1 MSWQRSVAALCGA
14 AAAAI
19 ATAAEPPTSVPPFAV
34 APPAL
39 APSIVPVW
47 SAAEVRR
54 IAAHGPWPP
63 PAVRDPSNRVSG
75 KPGAILFGAQLFVD
89 KRLSRPGTFACA
101 TCHQPERAFTDG
113 LARAAGIATAER
125 NTPGLDN
132 IGGRRWYGWGGAND
146 NLWAQSVR
154 PLTDLAEMGNDFATI
169 ARLVRDDPAL
179 RSGYLGAFGA
189 RPAADDEALVV
200 DLGKA
205 LAAFQETLVSARTP
219 FDDFRDALVRGDR
232 AAIARYPAAAQRGA
246 LLFTGRGRC
255 SICHSGPLFTNGE
268 FHDTGIPF
276 FSAPGK
282 VDAGRHAGIRKLQA
296 SRHTLLG
303 PFSDDAARSTAAS
316 TRHVAPDHRN
326 FGEFKVPSLRNVAQT
341 APYMHNGSLATLREV
356 VRHYSELDE
365 DRLHADGE
373 AILKPLRLSEAE
385 MADLLAFLD
394 SLSTRPPGL

>member
-1 MSWQRSVAALCGA
+1 MSWRRSVAALCGA
-14 AAAAI
+14 SAI
-19 ATAAEPPTSVPPFAV
+19 ATAAGPPPDVPA
-34 APPAL
+34 
-39 APSIVPVW
+39 W
-47 SAAEVRR
+47 SDAEVRR

-63 PAVRDPSNRVSG
+63 PSVRDPSNRASG
-75 KPGAILFGAQLFVD
+75 KADAIAFGARLFAD
-89 KRLSRPGTFACA
+89 RRLSRPGTIACV
-101 TCHQPERAFTDG
+101 TCHQRARAFTDG
-113 LARAAGIATAER
+113 LARAAGITTGER

-132 IGGRRWYGWGGAND
+132 IGGRRWYGWDGTND

-154 PLTDLAEMGNDFATI
+154 PLTDPAEMGNDFGSI
-169 ARLVRDDPAL
+169 ARFVRDDSTM
-179 RSGYLGAFGA
+179 RSGYLAAFGTP
-189 RPAADDEALVV
+189 PAEDDETLVL

-205 LAAFQETLVSARTP
+205 LAAFQETLVTGRTP

-232 AAIARYPAAAQRGA
+232 VAIARYPAAAQRGA
-246 LLFTGRGRC
+246 RLFTGRGRC

-276 FSAPGK
+276 FSAKGK

-296 SRHTLLG
+296 SRHNLLG
-303 PFSDDAARSTAAS
+303 PFSDDAARSSAAS

-326 FGEFKVPSLRNVAQT
+326 FGEFKVPPLRNVAQT

-373 AILKPLRLSEAE
+373 AILKPLRLTESEV
-385 MADLLAFLD
+385 ADLLAFLD
-394 SLSTRPPGL
+394 SLSPRPPHP